1 MKKIGQLQWV
11 LGRVFTILDIFP
23 TISGYV
29 RGTSGNVVFHE
40 NYGFCGV
47 IFNSFLTDFDRG
59 SFLIAFSVIWNAD
72 L

>member
-1 MKKIGQLQWV
+1 MIKIGQPQWV
-11 LGRVFTILDIFP
+11 VGRVFTILDIFS

-47 IFNSFLTDFDRG
+47 IFDHFFTDFDNG
-59 SFLIAFSVIWNAD
+59 SFLIAFSVICNAD